1 MIHYCTQLSQH
12 IIFWHNHQESGLW
25 IFFFAAE
32 RRVGVIKNRD
42 DEELFIAAFPNQ
54 ISVQQSDATLVSF
67 TAKVYVVTGMKII
80 VWKILSKLR
89 RDVERNIRLRT
100 IRFNIDSTHVG
111 PC

>member
-1 MIHYCTQLSQH
+1 MI
-12 IIFWHNHQESGLW
+12 
-25 IFFFAAE
+25 
-32 RRVGVIKNRD
+32 KKRD

-89 RDVERNIRLRT
+89 RDVERNFRLRT
-100 IRFNIDSTHVG
+100 IRFNIDSSHVG
-111 PC
+111 SC